1 MFSTT
6 STSHVLTRQ
15 SRAIVAVADTERH
28 RFLAGTCCLRE
39 ENEIHL
45 IDFDEESNSLAAC
58 TVYRHPNEIWS
69 ISPNPRDASSFF
81 TSHNTGE
88 PFFLRSFARSR
99 APSRTRRGGQEFTAP
114 AVPCPAQDRNTWH
127 RSGKRPGRAKP
138 TPAPTTRRSRA
149 RRIARPRQRRA
160 RNLCGSS
167 RSCQSTTRAS
177 DRAKRPPKRARARR
191 GADARALPAQDS
203 LEPPGAHEEPRG
215 CRRHRQLGA
224 HDVDHGRWCRQ
235 RACPRPRVGGGEGG
249 ERTPQTSRGR
259 A

>member
-99 APSRTRRGGQEFTAP
+99 AIANATRR
-114 AVPCPAQDRNTWH
+114 
-127 RSGKRPGRAKP
+127 PGIHG
-138 TPAPTTRRSRA
+138 TR
-149 RRIARPRQRRA
+149 
-160 RNLCGSS
+160 
-167 RSCQSTTRAS
+167 
-177 DRAKRPPKRARARR
+177 
-191 GADARALPAQDS
+191 RALPGAGSKYVASLWQTTGAGEADAGADDATESGEAHRASSAAASTEPLRKLAQLPEHDTCIRS
-203 LEPPGAHEEPRG
+203 CEAPSEARTRAARG
-215 CRRHRQLGA
+215 
-224 HDVDHGRWCRQ
+224 
-235 RACPRPRVGGGEGG
+235 
-249 ERTPQTSRGR
+249 
-259 A
+259 